1 MKFLIDMNLSPQ
13 WREFLS
19 SAGLDVEHW
28 STIGAPD
35 ASDVDIL
42 DLASRDGWVIITQDL
57 DFGTLLAL
65 RGLDLPSVIQV
76 RAQATLPGDVGKRIL
91 DAISASE
98 RYIRRGALITVTP
111 ADHRVSIL
119 PLRPSEPD

>member
-1 MKFLIDMNLSPQ
+1 
-13 WREFLS
+13 
-19 SAGLDVEHW
+19 VEHW